1 MVKKIFNI
9 YFLLLLI
16 PIFILLSGNIYY
28 EPIDKLNS
36 DNNLYNVPIPISY
49 FISIVLILYFLYKKK
64 FKFLNEKILKI
75 LFYSTISII
84 FFLILFKN
92 LNYERIL
99 ELAQFLLPWMGFII
113 AINLNQYENIYKLA
127 YYFLSVFLR
136 PSFLIQGRACIYFQ
150 K

>member
-64 FKFLNEKILKI
+64 FKILNEKILKI
-75 LFYSTISII
+75 LFYLTISII

-92 LNYERIL
+92 LNYEK
-99 ELAQFLLPWMGFII
+99 
-113 AINLNQYENIYKLA
+113 Y
-127 YYFLSVFLR
+127 
-136 PSFLIQGRACIYFQ
+136 
-150 K
+150 